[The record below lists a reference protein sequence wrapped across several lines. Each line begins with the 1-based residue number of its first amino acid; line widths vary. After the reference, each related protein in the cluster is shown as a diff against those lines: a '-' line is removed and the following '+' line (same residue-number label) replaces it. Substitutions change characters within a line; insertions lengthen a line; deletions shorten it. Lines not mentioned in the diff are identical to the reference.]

1 MNDITQSHYFQS
13 ILVDASQYRTL
24 YQLYRADPDIGPAT
38 AALLRECF
46 KSYRNDAKTLRR
58 MAVTR

>member
-13 ILVDASQYRTL
+13 ILVDASQFRTL
-24 YQLYRADPDIGPAT
+24 LQLYRADPAIGPQT

-46 KSYRNDAKTLRR
+46 KSYRNDARTLRK
-58 MAVTR
+58 MAVAR